1 VWLIQCVEWVLAVF
15 FGSGVSNG
23 IHSQFHGRS
32 LFHGCMAQ
40 ELGQVAHGSA
50 RAWHLGRGA
59 GNTDVAKRVNH
70 GHLSRMDKLV
80 R

>member
-1 VWLIQCVEWVLAVF
+1 MQCVEWALVVF
-15 FGSGVSNG
+15 PCQSVTNG
-23 IHSQFHGRS
+23 IQSQLSRFHGR
-32 LFHGCMAQ
+32 MAR

-59 GNTDVAKRVNH
+59 RNTDVAKRVNPK
-70 GHLSRMDKLV
+70 HLSCLGKLI